1 MSLRDK
7 LDKWQQIMFPFGNL
21 NSYKHYTQ
29 KALYPLN
36 PHQTNKYTNI
46 CKNLKVR
53 NKGWNGGAQTKAK
66 Q

>member
-1 MSLRDK
+1 
-7 LDKWQQIMFPFGNL
+7 MFSFANL